1 MSVDSQRIAKYNSR
15 SDDPTYNTTYANDN
29 IVKNTE
35 YINAKTRELYQMP
48 GTMVD
53 SQKSLYTQ
61 TMVAGVMWTVLATG
75 LAYYVFTSLDN

>member
-1 MSVDSQRIAKYNSR
+1 MTVSAPNIAKYNSE
-15 SDDPTYNTTYANDN
+15 ADN

-61 TMVAGVMWTVLATG
+61 TMIAGVMWTVLATG
-75 LAYYVFTSLDN
+75 LAYYVFNEL

>member
-1 MSVDSQRIAKYNSR
+1 MSVSTASIARYNSR
-15 SDDPTYNTTYANDN
+15 SDNPTYNTTYANDN

-75 LAYYVFTSLDN
+75 LAYYVFNKL

>member
-1 MSVDSQRIAKYNSR
+1 MSVTPASIAKYNSR
-15 SDDPTYNTTYANDN
+15 SGTNNDATYETNN
-29 IVKNTE
+29 IIKNTE

-61 TMVAGVMWTVLATG
+61 TMIAGVMWTVLATG
-75 LAYYVFTSLDN
+75 LAYYVFNEL

>member
-1 MSVDSQRIAKYNSR
+1 MSVTPANIAKYNS
-15 SDDPTYNTTYANDN
+15 DADN

-53 SQKSLYTQ
+53 SQKSIYTQ
-61 TMVAGVMWTVLATG
+61 TMVAGVMWTVLATS
-75 LAYYVFTSLDN
+75 LAYYVFNEL

>member
-1 MSVDSQRIAKYNSR
+1 MAVDSDRIAKYNSR
-15 SDDPTYNTTYANDN
+15 SDNTGDNTKYANDN

-75 LAYYVFTSLDN
+75 LAYYVFNEL